1 MDSRLFDASRTGNV
15 EELME
20 LLRCDPIIVRRVGLI
35 DGDSPLHLACMG
47 GHFNFVKELL
57 KLRKELAGEMN
68 QNGFSCLHI
77 AAANGDLHIVKEM
90 LKVDTGLC
98 LVKGRERRIPLHC
111 AIVKGR
117 VDVIKELLSACVE
130 SVEVVTSRGETALHL
145 AVKNSQFEALEV
157 LIKHIKM
164 FNKMEVFHKQDE
176 LGNSVLHLAVARKQ
190 HEVVDLLLNGSL
202 AASWAVGMNSLNQM
216 GFTVLD
222 VFFLSQSEAGDREI
236 ADILRRAGALKATD
250 VVGMPSKS
258 CNQICAS
265 NSQHGEVL
273 PRRKLKRGWFVDFL
287 KYDIDRDSAES
298 VREILVVVMMLM
310 AMLTFQAAL
319 DPPGNL
325 QQQQPNISVIDNIV
339 DHLIHYSSHIF
350 LFFNSLGFFISL
362 HVFHIITRAFPLRLE
377 LLLAVSAIGITY
389 ISCLMIKLPTYFCY
403 YLCVGVP
410 FLLAFVLNLSRSADL
425 RPSKTAS
432 AQPSLVNQA

>member
-1 MDSRLFDASRTGNV
+1 MDRRLFDASRTGNV
-15 EELME
+15 DNLME
-20 LLRCDPIIVRRVGLI
+20 LLRSDPIIVCRVGLV

-47 GHFNFVKELL
+47 GHFNFVKEIL

-77 AAANGDLHIVKEM
+77 AAANGDLHIVKEI
-90 LKVDTGLC
+90 LKVDIGLC
-98 LVKGRERRIPLHC
+98 LMKGRERRIPLHY

-145 AVKNSQFEALEV
+145 AVKNGQFEALQV

-164 FNKMEVFHKQDE
+164 FNKMEVFNKQDE
-176 LGNSVLHLAVARKQ
+176 LGNSVLHLAAARKQ

-202 AASWAVGMNSLNQM
+202 AASWAVGVNSFNKM
-216 GFTVLD
+216 GFTTLD

-236 ADILRRAGALKATD
+236 EDILRQAGALKATD
-250 VVGMPSKS
+250 VVGVPIRS
-258 CNQICAS
+258 CNS
-265 NSQHGEVL
+265 NRQHGEVM
-273 PRRKLKRGWFVDFL
+273 PRRKMKSGWLVDFI
-287 KYDIDRDSAES
+287 KYDKDRDVTESA
-298 VREILVVVMMLM
+298 RETLVVIMMLI

-319 DPPGNL
+319 NPPGNL
-325 QQQQPNISVIDNIV
+325 QQQQPNYQIEA

-362 HVFHIITRAFPLRLE
+362 HVFHTVTRAFPMRLE
-377 LLLAVSAIGITY
+377 LVFSVFAIGITY

-403 YLCVGVP
+403 YLCVGIP
-410 FLLAFVLNLSRSADL
+410 FLMVFALNISRSVDCL
-425 RPSKTAS
+425 HPHKVTS
-432 AQPSLVNQA
+432 ALPSLINQA